1 MNFEALK
8 RRVERSEQ
16 VVDGRIV
23 QTDAAWRSL
32 RARWREAWTPPRI
45 VLAGL
50 LAGFFSGKA
59 NPQVALRRVGK
70 LASPRTM
77 QLITSLS
84 GLLASAQSAYAAVT
98 AKDAAATADTAA
110 QTADQAAE
118 TATEAVE
125 ESTGAPAAAPAPD
138 TGAETAV
145 DAPPHGDRR
154 RPDPTW
160 ERQPAPAEAATDVS
174 ER

>member
-1 MNFEALK
+1 MNFAALK

-16 VVDGRIV
+16 VVDGRIA
-23 QTDAAWRSL
+23 QTDTAWRGL
-32 RARWREAWTPPRI
+32 DARWREAWTPPRI
-45 VLAGL
+45 LLAGL
-50 LAGFFSGKA
+50 LAGFFTGKA
-59 NPQVALRRVGK
+59 NPHTTLLRIGK

-77 QLITSLS
+77 QMVTSLS
-84 GLLASAQSAYAAVT
+84 GLLASAQAAYAAFT
-98 AKDAAATADTAA
+98 AKGAADTADTAA

-118 TATEAVE
+118 TASEAVE
-125 ESTGAPAAAPAPD
+125 ETAAPAAAEHAGIHAARPPA
-138 TGAETAV
+138 
-145 DAPPHGDRR
+145 DRR